1 MGKWR
6 QEGAYDGARIWP
18 GCPKTEVA
26 FGAMVSGVGHHDPQL
41 AGEDTEAL
49 RTRVQPKVTRLA
61 GGWEVPHAGVSEAKA
76 RTPSHLCGGEGWPSE
91 EAWAPKTQ

>member
-6 QEGAYDGARIWP
+6 QEGARDGARIWP

-26 FGAMVSGVGHHDPQL
+26 LRAVVPGVGHHDLQL
-41 AGEDTEAL
+41 AGEDTEAV

-61 GGWEVPHAGVSEAKA
+61 GGWEVSHAGVPEAKA
-76 RTPSHLCGGEGWPSE
+76 RTPSQLWRGRL
-91 EAWAPKTQ
+91 AL